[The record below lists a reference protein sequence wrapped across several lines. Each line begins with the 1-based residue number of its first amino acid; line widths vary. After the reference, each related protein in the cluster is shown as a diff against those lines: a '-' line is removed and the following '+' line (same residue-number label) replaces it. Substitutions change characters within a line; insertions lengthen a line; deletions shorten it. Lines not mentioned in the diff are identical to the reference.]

1 MDAQQHSDDGTLE
14 PGTMPGVQGDCVID
28 WSSELRCHSRWLRTV
43 LVARSRDPAS
53 IDELLQEVALCAIRD
68 GDSVRDTSRVAP
80 WLYRVAVR
88 QALLRRRRLGRQRRL
103 RESLVE
109 RLDEVAVSGVD
120 DLDPLAWLIADE
132 RTRQVR
138 QSLDSLP
145 PREAEVLLLKYSED
159 WSYRQ
164 IAEHLGLTESAVDA
178 RLHRARR
185 RLRRELIQRNVVEV
199 NS

>member
-1 MDAQQHSDDGTLE
+1 
-14 PGTMPGVQGDCVID
+14 MPGVQGDAAVD
-28 WSSELRCHSRWLRTV
+28 WPVELRRHGRWLRTV

-68 GDSVRDTSRVAP
+68 GDSVRDASRVAP

-103 RESLVE
+103 RESFVE

-120 DLDPLAWLIADE
+120 ELDPLGWLLADE
-132 RTRQVR
+132 RTQQVR

-145 PREAEVLLLKYSED
+145 PREAEVLLLKYSEG

-178 RLHRARR
+178 RLHRARQ

-199 NS
+199 NL